1 MKGRI
6 RYILCE
12 TADKLSAFMNRHRM
26 LLGCVSALVFSLL
39 LAVYNVSS
47 GPLRNLN
54 DIGGWSN
61 RALFIA
67 MTAAVHALL
76 LMLCAALSAC

>member
-12 TADKLSAFMNRHRM
+12 TADKLNAFMNRHRM
-26 LLGCVSALVFSLL
+26 LLGCASALMFALL

-47 GPLRNLN
+47 GPL
-54 DIGGWSN
+54 
-61 RALFIA
+61 
-67 MTAAVHALL
+67 
-76 LMLCAALSAC
+76 